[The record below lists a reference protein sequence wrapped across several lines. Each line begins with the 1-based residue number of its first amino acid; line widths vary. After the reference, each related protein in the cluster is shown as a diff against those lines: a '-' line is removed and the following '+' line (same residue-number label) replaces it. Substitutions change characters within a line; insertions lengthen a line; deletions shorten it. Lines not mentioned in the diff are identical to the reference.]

1 MAAAVVRR
9 GSYDVRAESVRRERR
24 RRVRSSSSSG
34 AEESS
39 GTEDDFQRNLD
50 TSTTTKQEVNK
61 TKSEDWQLLDS
72 YEPCNEEEMVK
83 SKLKFF
89 FMNMADKFHFAK
101 TVPSDLCLQVK
112 LHLASS
118 KVELLNVCRSAW
130 SYSSQSS
137 CGSSPAPGSPRPT
150 FLPTKPPPSSTSSEK
165 VDFFQFFFL
174 DKLTSIPKRLGLSS

>member
-24 RRVRSSSSSG
+24 RRARSSSSG
-34 AEESS
+34 ETESS

-50 TSTTTKQEVNK
+50 TSTSKQEVNK

-112 LHLASS
+112 LHVASS
-118 KVELLNVCRSAW
+118 KVELLNVCRSAC
-130 SYSSQSS
+130 SCSSQSS
-137 CGSSPAPGSPRPT
+137 CGSSPAPGFPRPT

-165 VDFFQFFFL
+165 VDSFQFFSW
-174 DKLTSIPKRLGLSS
+174 TT

>member
-24 RRVRSSSSSG
+24 RRVRSSSSG
-34 AEESS
+34 TEESS

-61 TKSEDWQLLDS
+61 TKSQDWQLLDS

-130 SYSSQSS
+130 SCSSQPS

-150 FLPTKPPPSSTSSEK
+150 FLQTKPPPSSTSSEK

-174 DKLTSIPKRLGLSS
+174 DKLTSIPKRLGLGS

>member
-24 RRVRSSSSSG
+24 RRARSSSGSSG
-34 AEESS
+34 ETESS

-61 TKSEDWQLLDS
+61 TKSQDWQLLDS

-112 LHLASS
+112 LHLHHQRLKPNQPSS
-118 KVELLNVCRSAW
+118 SPKVEA
-130 SYSSQSS
+130 
-137 CGSSPAPGSPRPT
+137 
-150 FLPTKPPPSSTSSEK
+150 
-165 VDFFQFFFL
+165 
-174 DKLTSIPKRLGLSS
+174 

>member
-24 RRVRSSSSSG
+24 RRARSSSSG
-34 AEESS
+34 ETESS

-50 TSTTTKQEVNK
+50 TSTTKQEVNK

-112 LHLASS
+112 LHVASS

-130 SYSSQSS
+130 FCSSQSS
-137 CGSSPAPGSPRPT
+137 CGSSPAPSSPRPT

-165 VDFFQFFFL
+165 VDFFQFFS
-174 DKLTSIPKRLGLSS
+174 LTT

>member
-24 RRVRSSSSSG
+24 RRVRSSSSGSG
-34 AEESS
+34 EESS

-61 TKSEDWQLLDS
+61 TKSQDWQLLDS

-101 TVPSDLCLQVK
+101 TVPSDLCIQVK
-112 LHLASS
+112 LHVASS

-130 SYSSQSS
+130 SCSSQPS

-150 FLPTKPPPSSTSSEK
+150 FLQTKPPPSSTSSEK
-165 VDFFQFFFL
+165 VEFFQFFFL

>member
-24 RRVRSSSSSG
+24 RRARSSSSG
-34 AEESS
+34 ETESS

-50 TSTTTKQEVNK
+50 SSTTTKQEVNK
-61 TKSEDWQLLDS
+61 TKSQDWQLLDS

-118 KVELLNVCRSAW
+118 KVDLLNVCRSAW
-130 SYSSQSS
+130 SCSSQPS

-150 FLPTKPPPSSTSSEK
+150 FLQTKPPPSSTSSEK
-165 VDFFQFFFL
+165 VDSFQFFSW
-174 DKLTSIPKRLGLSS
+174 TT

>member
-24 RRVRSSSSSG
+24 RRARSSSS
-34 AEESS
+34 AETESS
-39 GTEDDFQRNLD
+39 GTEDDFQRNHD
-50 TSTTTKQEVNK
+50 TSTTKQEVNK

-130 SYSSQSS
+130 SCSSQSS
-137 CGSSPAPGSPRPT
+137 CGSSLAPGSPMLT

-165 VDFFQFFFL
+165 VDSFQFFSW
-174 DKLTSIPKRLGLSS
+174 TT